1 MVQFNLL
8 PDVKLNYIKA
18 ERTKRMVMLAS
29 FSITGLA
36 VFIFVLL
43 FLIVNVFQTKH
54 LGDLNE
60 DIKTKTAE
68 LKAIPDLDKVLTV
81 QNQLKALPALHEQKP
96 ATSRLVDYL
105 VQVTP
110 ADAKIS
116 QVVLD
121 MDNSTMTLE
130 GSAGSIETINRFV
143 DTLKFTNYTAST
155 NPETS
160 ETGSAFSEVVLTKY
174 GVANGAGGAGRVSY
188 AIDFKFNPIIFDNT
202 KTVKL
207 TVPNII
213 STRSV
218 VEKPTDLFE
227 AKPKEANES
236 AQ

>member
-29 FSITGLA
+29 FSLTGLA

-54 LGDLNE
+54 LNDLNN
-60 DIKTKTAE
+60 DIKMKTSE
-68 LKAIPDLDKVLTV
+68 LKSIPDLDKVLTV
-81 QNQLKALPALHEQKP
+81 QNQLKALPGLHEQKP

-116 QVVLD
+116 EVKVD
-121 MDNSTMTLE
+121 MDNSAMTLE
-130 GSAGSIETINRFV
+130 GSANSIETINRFV
-143 DTLKFTNYTAST
+143 DTLKFTNFTAVSD
-155 NPETS
+155 PESS
-160 ETGSAFSEVVLTKY
+160 ETDQAFTEVVLTKF
-174 GVANGAGGAGRVSY
+174 GISEAGENAGKTTYS
-188 AIDFKFNPIIFDNT
+188 IDFKFNPIIFNNT
-202 KTVKL
+202 KTVNL

-213 STRSV
+213 STRSI
-218 VEKPTDLFE
+218 VEKPTELFE
-227 AKPKEANES
+227 AKPKDKEKN
-236 AQ
+236 Q